1 MSTRHAP
8 KSSTYNI
15 GLRVAFHYSSQL
27 QTWSKTWSQTC
38 VSVSQA
44 GRKPAANLLKTRWFL
59 QSRVWRDLSR
69 SSTYRSQYMEDA
81 DDIVQS
87 LPTCLYCARCLQFRC
102 RDDVSGQEETET
114 LHIVLFFMIAIF
126 KTVTGITIATCQR
139 HRPFVVNKCIVCMYK
154 HSYGAYTYSTL
165 LPELEVSDISRYSQ
179 DGRRYIH
186 SMWYIRGIIKI

>member
-1 MSTRHAP
+1 MSQRHAP

-114 LHIVLFFMIAIF
+114 LQSIVFLWLLFL
-126 KTVTGITIATCQR
+126 K
-139 HRPFVVNKCIVCMYK
+139 
-154 HSYGAYTYSTL
+154 L
-165 LPELEVSDISRYSQ
+165 LPVSLLQ
-179 DGRRYIH
+179 LV
-186 SMWYIRGIIKI
+186 RGIGPLLSINVSYVCTNTVMVRTPIALCFQNWKSVISVDILRMDVGTFTACGTFEE